1 MKNRIFHF
9 VRIFSM
15 ISGQKIRTK
24 IERIMYQTS
33 KIVISPRV
41 RKSPYFDSTMKYGAS
56 AFTIYNHMY
65 LPIVFE
71 GPEKDYENLL
81 NGVQLWDVGVERQ
94 IEIKGPDAS
103 KLSQY
108 ITPRDIHKCNIGQ
121 AMYAPLLDFQGGF
134 INDPVMLKLAEDHF
148 WFSLSDSDAL
158 LWVQGVASGKG
169 FDTEI
174 SEPDVSPLQIQGPN
188 STELMSQVFG
198 KWIEELAFYKFKE
211 VNHAGI
217 PMVIA
222 RMGYSRERCYEIFL
236 QDGSK
241 GNELWEILWDA
252 GKDLNITPGTP
263 NQIFRL
269 EAGILSFGA
278 DMHRDNNPFE
288 VGLDWMID
296 LDQKDDFIGKQALE
310 TIKRNGI
317 KKKLMGA
324 EIAGPKMEFF
334 NEENLDVSIDGNIV
348 GEMMSAVF
356 SPRFKKN
363 ICYIILDVEH
373 ALPGKSVNIQTP
385 EGELKAELVKLPWIT
400 DRA

>member
-1 MKNRIFHF
+1 
-9 VRIFSM
+9 
-15 ISGQKIRTK
+15 
-24 IERIMYQTS
+24 MYQTS

-94 IEIKGPDAS
+94 IEIKGSDAS
-103 KLSQY
+103 KLAQY
-108 ITPRDIHKCNIGQ
+108 ITPRDVHKCNIGQ

-158 LWVQGVASGKG
+158 LWVQGVASANGY
-169 FDTEI
+169 DAEI

-188 STELMSQVFG
+188 STELMSKVFG

-252 GKDLNITPGTP
+252 GQDLNITPGTP

-296 LDQKDDFIGKQALE
+296 LDQKDDFIGKEALV
-310 TIKRNGI
+310 TIKQNGI

-334 NEENLDVSIDGNIV
+334 NEENLDVSIDGDIV

-356 SPRFKKN
+356 SPRFEKN

-373 ALPGKSVNIQTP
+373 ALPGKSVDIQTP

>member
-1 MKNRIFHF
+1 
-9 VRIFSM
+9 
-15 ISGQKIRTK
+15 
-24 IERIMYQTS
+24 MYQTS
-33 KIVISPRV
+33 KIVIAPRV

-94 IEIKGPDAS
+94 VEIKGPDAS

-169 FDTEI
+169 LDAEI

-188 STELMSQVFG
+188 STELMSKVFG

-241 GNELWEILWDA
+241 GNELWEILWDV

-296 LDQKDDFIGKQALE
+296 LDQKDDFIGREALE

-324 EIAGPKMEFF
+324 EITGPKMEFF

-373 ALPGKSVNIQTP
+373 ALPGQSVDIQTP
-385 EGELKAELVKLPWIT
+385 EGEVKAELVKLPWIT

>member
-1 MKNRIFHF
+1 
-9 VRIFSM
+9 
-15 ISGQKIRTK
+15 
-24 IERIMYQTS
+24 MYQTS

-198 KWIEELAFYKFKE
+198 KWIEELAFYRFKE

-296 LDQKDDFIGKQALE
+296 LDQKDDFIGREALE

-373 ALPGKSVNIQTP
+373 ALPGQSVDIQTP

>member
-1 MKNRIFHF
+1 
-9 VRIFSM
+9 
-15 ISGQKIRTK
+15 
-24 IERIMYQTS
+24 MYQTS

-169 FDTEI
+169 FDIEI

-296 LDQKDDFIGKQALE
+296 LDQKDDFIGREALE

-373 ALPGKSVNIQTP
+373 ALPGKSVDIQTP

>member
-1 MKNRIFHF
+1 
-9 VRIFSM
+9 
-15 ISGQKIRTK
+15 
-24 IERIMYQTS
+24 MYQTS

-158 LWVQGVASGKG
+158 LWVEGVASGKG
-169 FDTEI
+169 LDAEI
-174 SEPDVSPLQIQGPN
+174 SEPDVSPLQVQGPN

-198 KWIEELAFYKFKE
+198 KWIEELAFYRFEE

-236 QDGSK
+236 QDGKK

-252 GKDLNITPGTP
+252 GKELNITPGTP

-296 LDQKDDFIGKQALE
+296 LDQKDDFIGREALE

-373 ALPGKSVNIQTP
+373 ALPGKSVDIQTP

>member
-1 MKNRIFHF
+1 
-9 VRIFSM
+9 
-15 ISGQKIRTK
+15 
-24 IERIMYQTS
+24 MYQTS

-103 KLSQY
+103 KLAQY

-158 LWVQGVASGKG
+158 LWVEGVASGKG
-169 FDTEI
+169 LDAEI
-174 SEPDVSPLQIQGPN
+174 SEPDVSPLQVQGPN

-198 KWIEELAFYKFKE
+198 KWIEELAFYRFEE

-236 QDGSK
+236 QDGKK

-252 GKDLNITPGTP
+252 GKELNITPGTP

-296 LDQKDDFIGKQALE
+296 LDQEDDFIGREALE
-310 TIKRNGI
+310 TIKQNGI

-324 EIAGPKMEFF
+324 EITGPKMEFF
-334 NEENLDVSIDGNIV
+334 NEENLDVSINGNIV

-373 ALPGKSVNIQTP
+373 ALPGKSVDIQTP